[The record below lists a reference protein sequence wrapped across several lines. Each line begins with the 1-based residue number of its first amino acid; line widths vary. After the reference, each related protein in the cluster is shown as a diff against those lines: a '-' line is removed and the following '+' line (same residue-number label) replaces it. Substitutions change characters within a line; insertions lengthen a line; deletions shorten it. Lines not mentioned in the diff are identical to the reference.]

1 MAADEPEIRELQVW
15 ERRGA
20 RGQRKA
26 TGQVTV
32 SELVRDDAGEVTEVV
47 LGYHFSHGTYTE
59 RQGRISPAG
68 LRRRYRLVAEQA
80 TLV

>member
-1 MAADEPEIRELQVW
+1 MADEHEIKELQVW

-20 RGQRKA
+20 RGDRKA

-32 SELVRDDAGEVTEVV
+32 RELIRGDGGEVEEVV
-47 LGYHFSHGTYTE
+47 LDYHFSHGKYTE

>member
-1 MAADEPEIRELQVW
+1 VADEPEIKALQVW
-15 ERRGA
+15 ERRGS

-32 SELVRDDAGEVTEVV
+32 CEVIRDAEGEVEEIV
-47 LGYHFSHGTYTE
+47 LDYHFSHGKYTE
-59 RQGRISPAG
+59 RQGRITPAG

>member
-1 MAADEPEIRELQVW
+1 MADEPEIKELQVW

-20 RGQRKA
+20 RGARKA
-26 TGQVTV
+26 TSQVTV
-32 SELVRDDAGEVTEVV
+32 SELLRDEAGKVIEVV
-47 LGYHFSHGTYTE
+47 LDYHFSHGKYTE